1 MFFHKQVDGSLFDAT
16 IGGISGVLGTSGISQ
31 VVFMIAGGA
40 LGTAGS
46 IGDDLITSGG
56 DWSQVNIGRAFLVRA
71 VGAVLEL

>member
-1 MFFHKQVDGSLFDAT
+1 MCFHKRVDASFLDAT
-16 IGGISGVLGTSGISQ
+16 TRGIRGVLGTSSINQ

-56 DWSQVNIGRAFLVRA
+56 DWSQVNIGKAFLMGV
-71 VGAVLEL
+71 VGAF